1 MNQIN
6 QWDGN
11 QARPLGVV
19 VSGALSQGVEVKLD
33 PDTSVEAI
41 KAGTFVTIQ
50 GAQYR
55 YFGLVT
61 DVTLQSLDQR
71 MQMSPPDLSNP
82 LIAQVMQGAGFFGV
96 MSVRPEV
103 TITGDA
109 SSMLDGPQPAKSVPS
124 HFSRVFTAS
133 EQDIAL
139 VFGEED
145 EKHFHI
151 GTPLDM
157 ETKVCLDLEAFSQ
170 RSNGIFGKS
179 GAGKSFLTRLIL
191 VGLIQS
197 NVASTLVF
205 DMHGEYGWE
214 ARDPER
220 GRTVKGL
227 KQLFP
232 SNVAVFSLDEENA
245 RRRNLSPDHLVRI
258 GYGEIEPEDIELLA
272 GTLNLTPIQTQVVP
286 QIARHFSRNWLKGF
300 LDMPRDGLS
309 ELATQLNAHEGTLGA
324 LRRKLGT
331 LEHMQFL
338 TASETG
344 GEEAMRRILEYLDR
358 GMHVVLEFG
367 RYGRDI
373 TAYVLVANLLS
384 RRIHERYV
392 RRTEEFMGRAGQ
404 MPQPLVIV
412 IEEAHRF
419 LNPGIAQQTIFG
431 NIAREMRKYNVTLLV
446 VDQRPSGIDDE
457 VMSQIGTKICCLLD
471 NERDVDAVLTGVS
484 GGRELRRVLSRLESK
499 QQALIF
505 GHALPLPLVVQTRE
519 YGSADSYA
527 QLQGFRHQRDL
538 AQEMDR
544 DADDL
549 FGER

>member
-1 MNQIN
+1 MNQ
-6 QWDGN
+6 WSGN
-11 QARPLGVV
+11 QARPLGMV
-19 VSGALSQGVEVKLD
+19 VSGSLSKGVEVKLD
-33 PDTSVEAI
+33 SDTSVEAI

-61 DVTLQSLDQR
+61 DVTLQALDQR
-71 MQMSPPDLSNP
+71 MQISPPDVSNP
-82 LIAQVMQGAGFFGV
+82 LIAQVMQGTGFFGV

-109 SSMLDGPQPAKSVPS
+109 TSMFEGPQPAKSVPS

-133 EQDIAL
+133 EQDIGL

-179 GAGKSFLTRLIL
+179 GTGKSFLTRLIL
-191 VGLIQS
+191 MGLIQS
-197 NVASTLVF
+197 GVASTLVF

-232 SNVAVFSLDEENA
+232 SSVAVFSLDEENA
-245 RRRNLSPDHLVRI
+245 RRRNLSPDHIVRI
-258 GYGEIEPEDIELLA
+258 GYNEIEPEDIELLA
-272 GTLNLTPIQTQVVP
+272 GTLNLTAIQTQVVP
-286 QIARHFSRNWLKGF
+286 QIARRFDRNWLRRF
-300 LDMPRDGLS
+300 LDLDHAGLA
-309 ELATQLNAHEGTLGA
+309 ELAKELNAHEGTLGA
-324 LRRKLGT
+324 LHRKLVT
-331 LEHMQFL
+331 LERMQFL
-338 TASETG
+338 TRSDSG
-344 GEEAMRRILEYLDR
+344 GQEAMRKVLEYLDR

-367 RYGRDI
+367 RYGSDI

-384 RRIHERYV
+384 RRIHNMYV
-392 RRTEEFMGRAGQ
+392 RRTEEFMGQNGK

-419 LNPGIAQQTIFG
+419 LNPGIAEQTIFG

-471 NERDVDAVLTGVS
+471 NERDVDAVLNGVS
-484 GGRELRRVLSRLESK
+484 GGRELRHVLARLESK

-527 QLQGFRHQRDL
+527 QLQGFSHQRDM
-538 AQEMDR
+538 AQALEQ

-549 FGER
+549 FGGR